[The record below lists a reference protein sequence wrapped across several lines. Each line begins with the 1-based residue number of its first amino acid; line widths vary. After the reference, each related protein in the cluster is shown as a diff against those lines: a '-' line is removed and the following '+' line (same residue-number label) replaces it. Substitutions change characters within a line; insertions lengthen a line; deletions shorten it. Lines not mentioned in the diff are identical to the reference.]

1 MFTLVFNKKLRNIY
15 ITRNFSIQLSE
26 FMITLITDTLVRK
39 YNEII
44 DSCFKWLSLIN
55 TLKPKRIIFTKL

>member
-44 DSCFKWLSLIN
+44 DSCFKWLYH
-55 TLKPKRIIFTKL
+55 